1 MPSSIYDIAR
11 AAGCSISTVSKALN
25 DHYSIAEETKR
36 RVRAVAEELHYQPS
50 ARARSFASRKSG
62 TALFVS
68 DFYRNIGY
76 ENPHM
81 FEIINGAT
89 HALEEKGYSLLLRNM
104 RAADAPAL
112 LRDAM
117 LREQADGV
125 LLHATIL
132 TKQLAMVLMK
142 ADLPY
147 LVIGR
152 PGFST
157 GVSWMDVNHESA
169 GRLAADYLL
178 DRGYRRVAFLLGNA
192 REDIIAQSRLKGM
205 NEVFA
210 EEALSVETLPGCLTY
225 EEGARAAEAL
235 LDRAER
241 PEVIV
246 CTSNTLAVGCLHAL
260 RARGVDI
267 PGGMALM
274 TFDNYPFSMIVQ
286 PQITAVDL
294 DMYDMGWEAARFL
307 LRRIHKPNLQTQSFC
322 TTPRLIA
329 RDST

>member
-1 MPSSIYDIAR
+1 MLRTFCAKRI
-11 AAGCSISTVSKALN
+11 CSVT
-25 DHYSIAEETKR
+25 
-36 RVRAVAEELHYQPS
+36 
-50 ARARSFASRKSG
+50 
-62 TALFVS
+62 

-112 LRDAM
+112 LQDAM

-169 GRLAADYLL
+169 WRRTICSTAATGAWPFCWAT
-178 DRGYRRVAFLLGNA
+178 RA
-192 REDIIAQSRLKGM
+192 RTPS
-205 NEVFA
+205 
-210 EEALSVETLPGCLTY
+210 P
-225 EEGARAAEAL
+225 RAA
-235 LDRAER
+235 
-241 PEVIV
+241 
-246 CTSNTLAVGCLHAL
+246 
-260 RARGVDI
+260 
-267 PGGMALM
+267 
-274 TFDNYPFSMIVQ
+274 
-286 PQITAVDL
+286 
-294 DMYDMGWEAARFL
+294 
-307 LRRIHKPNLQTQSFC
+307 
-322 TTPRLIA
+322 
-329 RDST
+329 

>member
-62 TALFVS
+62 TALFVT

-112 LRDAM
+112 LQDAM

-157 GVSWMDVNHESA
+157 GVSWMDVNHE
-169 GRLAADYLL
+169 
-178 DRGYRRVAFLLGNA
+178 FLFHL
-192 REDIIAQSRLKGM
+192 
-205 NEVFA
+205 
-210 EEALSVETLPGCLTY
+210 
-225 EEGARAAEAL
+225 
-235 LDRAER
+235 
-241 PEVIV
+241 
-246 CTSNTLAVGCLHAL
+246 
-260 RARGVDI
+260 
-267 PGGMALM
+267 
-274 TFDNYPFSMIVQ
+274 
-286 PQITAVDL
+286 
-294 DMYDMGWEAARFL
+294 
-307 LRRIHKPNLQTQSFC
+307 FC
-322 TTPRLIA
+322 TFT
-329 RDST
+329 

>member
-50 ARARSFASRKSG
+50 ARARNFASRKSG
-62 TALFVS
+62 SALFVT

-112 LRDAM
+112 LQDAM

-192 REDIIAQSRLKGM
+192 REDTIAQSRLKGM

-210 EEALSVETLPGCLTY
+210 EEALSVETIPGCLTY

-274 TFDNYPFSMIVQ
+274 TFDNYPFSMIV
-286 PQITAVDL
+286 
-294 DMYDMGWEAARFL
+294 
-307 LRRIHKPNLQTQSFC
+307 
-322 TTPRLIA
+322 
-329 RDST
+329 